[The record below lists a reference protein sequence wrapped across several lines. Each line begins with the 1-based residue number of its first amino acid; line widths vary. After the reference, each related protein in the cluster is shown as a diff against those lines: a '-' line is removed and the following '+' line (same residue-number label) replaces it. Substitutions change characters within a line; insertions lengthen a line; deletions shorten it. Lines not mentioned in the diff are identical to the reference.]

1 MRKFGESQLSV
12 NAPPGNG
19 EEGSN
24 GSPSLR
30 QRAAPET
37 TLKMPGRK
45 VEDRLM
51 TLKKIP
57 IARRRAALERQ
68 VYATRNIVAT
78 LSEIAKAKKDN
89 RSM

>member
-1 MRKFGESQLSV
+1 
-12 NAPPGNG
+12 
-19 EEGSN
+19 
-24 GSPSLR
+24 
-30 QRAAPET
+30 
-37 TLKMPGRK
+37 
-45 VEDRLM
+45 M